1 MVLFSPPSLRTKK
14 LQIPSI
20 TEGSTGS
27 QGAADA
33 DVAVSEPKKV
43 AEFFPKSLTQAF
55 DDVGRY
61 AAKTRYC
68 SVTGVRCCHPGTHNH
83 PQCVEIKAV
92 QI

>member
-33 DVAVSEPKKV
+33 DVAVSEPKK
-43 AEFFPKSLTQAF
+43 
-55 DDVGRY
+55 
-61 AAKTRYC
+61 
-68 SVTGVRCCHPGTHNH
+68 
-83 PQCVEIKAV
+83 
-92 QI
+92 